1 MSSFLQNYQRQP
13 KLFIDLPSKGTWY
26 DESIIEGEQYVQIP
40 VFGMNAMD
48 EIMFKTPD
56 ALYSGDATANVIKS
70 CIPTILDPWKLVGFD
85 IDYVLIAIR
94 IATYNDSMPVNSSCP
109 MCSHLNESVLSLTKM
124 IQNYENYKIEN
135 TFSIDDLTFN
145 IRPISYKQ
153 MTDFSTENYSYERQ
167 LYQSAQSDELTEQ
180 QKDKITKEIFQKTN
194 DLNLRV
200 AISYIS
206 SVSNST
212 DSETNLNAITEFVV
226 NNDAKFYSMLQTTI
240 FDLTNQWKV
249 PKITIKCGGVSEE
262 GKECNH
268 EYNSKVELDY
278 SNFFGL
284 KFLHS
289 RNLIS

>member
-13 KLFIDLPSKGTWY
+13 KIFIDLPSKGVFY
-26 DESIIEGEQYVQIP
+26 DDTVLENGQHMQIP

-56 ALYSGDATANVIKS
+56 ALFSGDATVQVIKS

-94 IATYNDSMPVNSSCP
+94 IATYSDDLNITSRCVKCQ
-109 MCSHLNESVLSLTKM
+109 HENESVLSLTKL
-124 IQNYENYKIEN
+124 IQSFDNYQTENNFEIQ
-135 TFSIDDLTFN
+135 DLTF
-145 IRPISYKQ
+145 RLKPLTYKQ
-153 MTDFSTENYSYERQ
+153 MTDFAIENYQYERTLLQ
-167 LYQSAQSDELTEQ
+167 VAKNESLTDDQKNAESKKIYSQS
-180 QKDKITKEIFQKTN
+180 N

-200 AISYIS
+200 SVSYIK
-206 SVSNST
+206 SVESKEE
-212 DSETNLNAITEFVV
+212 SETNIENITNFIV
-226 NNDAKFYSMLQTTI
+226 NNDATFYNTLKENIRKLSM
-240 FDLTNQWKV
+240 QWELPMVDISCNGNECDHSYKTKV
-249 PKITIKCGGVSEE
+249 D
-262 GKECNH
+262 
-268 EYNSKVELDY
+268 LDY